1 MTTANH
7 RGKTAG
13 DQVEVQ
19 TLRLRYRKRGSSSS
33 QDENNL
39 AAERGTAYM
48 RNTGSSSFSHRG
60 ETRRWRTDKVELW
73 VLTASATLQETAGVL
88 ENEEMILT
96 GIHDV
101 LAKVTEASN
110 AGVEVFE

>member
-19 TLRLRYRKRGSSSS
+19 TLRLRYRKTGSSSS

-73 VLTASATLQETAGVL
+73 VLTGPHSFSH
-88 ENEEMILT
+88 IT
-96 GIHDV
+96 GDCR
-101 LAKVTEASN
+101 
-110 AGVEVFE
+110 GP